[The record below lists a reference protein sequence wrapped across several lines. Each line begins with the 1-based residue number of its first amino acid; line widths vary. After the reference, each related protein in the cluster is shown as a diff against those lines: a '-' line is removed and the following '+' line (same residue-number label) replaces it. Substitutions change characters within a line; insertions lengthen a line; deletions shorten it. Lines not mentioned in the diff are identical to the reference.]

1 LPKKEEFMHSALHTL
16 RYKTKED
23 LYENLYLRAFI
34 NTYQRIGKTP
44 GLEEEIRDRFVFD
57 LEWENPLT
65 KDLIQQQILILT
77 WERWLYN
84 PGKEKSRADISF
96 SISGFEFI
104 MECKRLKFADSKYL
118 NDGIE
123 RFVRLRFV
131 RLKYAGRDTCAGMI
145 GFVVGGDIK
154 KIAAHLKTKVKDFY
168 FSPGFEY
175 LLRKRCLDW
184 EHSFQ
189 SKHERN
195 NNTRIHLYH
204 LFFDFIPG

>member
-1 LPKKEEFMHSALHTL
+1 MHDALDKL
-16 RYKTKED
+16 GYKTKED
-23 LYENLYLRAFI
+23 LYENLYLKAFI
-34 NTYQRIGKTP
+34 DTYQRIEKTS

-57 LEWENPLT
+57 LQWVNPLT

-77 WERWLYN
+77 WERWLYDSK
-84 PGKEKSRADISF
+84 KEKRRADISF

-123 RFVRLRFV
+123 RFVRL
-131 RLKYAGRDTCAGMI
+131 KYAKRDTCAGMI
-145 GFVVGGDIK
+145 GFVIGGDIK
-154 KIAAHLKTKVKDFY
+154 KIVAHLKTKVKDFY

-175 LLRKRCLDW
+175 LLEKSCLDW

-189 SKHERN
+189 SKHDRD

-204 LFFDFIPG
+204 LFFDFISSH